1 MATNGDVYIYSSS
14 IYMYILIVK
23 LSKTTSNQEFELINS
38 VEQEMRAVRTESI
51 IQGHE
56 KSISERCVCVC
67 TGRPCDSY

>member
-51 IQGHE
+51 IQGLRNR
-56 KSISERCVCVC
+56 SQSGVCVCVY
-67 TGRPCDSY
+67 RKAM